1 MSTRPSCGFLRR
13 PLKEESVTKKA
24 AAYQAGMDAA
34 DRLMDKLEPL
44 LRAWPL
50 MNEEEKREIINTVR
64 EMNLGRT
71 TRQ

>member
-1 MSTRPSCGFLRR
+1 
-13 PLKEESVTKKA
+13 VTKKA